1 MPKIKRK
8 GFEMKLYVAVTKYE
22 CYDCAGDR
30 MYFQRVLGVF
40 TSIKNARE
48 GLDNAYE
55 KLHEELH
62 PWTRWCVYEVS
73 ADDFNFKSFDFE
85 NRYNKVYSI

>member
-1 MPKIKRK
+1 
-8 GFEMKLYVAVTKYE
+8 MKLYVAVTKYE

-40 TSIKNARE
+40 TTIKNAKE

-55 KLHEELH
+55 KLHEEFIF
-62 PWTRWCVYEVS
+62 VS
-73 ADDFNFKSFDFE
+73 G
-85 NRYNKVYSI
+85 I